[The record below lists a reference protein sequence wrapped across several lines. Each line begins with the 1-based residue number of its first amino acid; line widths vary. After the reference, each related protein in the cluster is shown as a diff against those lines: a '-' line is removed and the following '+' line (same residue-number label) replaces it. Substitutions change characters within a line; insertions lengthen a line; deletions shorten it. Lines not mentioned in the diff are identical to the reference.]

1 MNRTLS
7 LQPFTSKRWKMLA
20 HNAWQFLFVCC
31 GVVIGLSSLPSA
43 NAAEPPKLHDPAGR
57 FEISLFAAAPQI
69 VNPIGVQVDVNGR
82 IFVIESHTHFR
93 PKTYAGPE
101 KDRILILEDTNADGV
116 ADKTTVFHEG
126 FTASM
131 DLLLGSG
138 RTLYVAERSAIHL
151 LSDTN
156 DDSKADEDKV
166 IVKLETAGNYPH
178 NGLSG
183 LTLDGKNGLYFG
195 LGENLGAPYKL
206 IGSDG
211 ATLTGEAEGG
221 SIYHVLED
229 GSKLR
234 RVATGVWN
242 PFGICV
248 DASGNVFATDN
259 DPDSSP
265 PCRLLHVVEGGD
277 YGYEFRYGRSGLH
290 PFQCWN
296 GELPGTLPM
305 LTGIGEAPCE
315 IVPWNDGLLIA
326 SWADNRLEH
335 YQLKPQGGSF
345 TVKQEVLVSGDL
357 HFRPVGI
364 AVTKDGT
371 LYVSDWASASYELP
385 GTGRI
390 WKLKPKEPPHE
401 ESPRLLKDPL
411 EKQKSAPSGSP
422 ADCVLLL
429 NDADPFIRNIG
440 IQRLAAHLAKDAAF
454 EIPADEL
461 TPLGRQAWA
470 IACKRAGQVKIL
482 PELLKSEDAA
492 LRIIALK
499 WIADLR
505 LTDYRPQVEAGLRDS
520 QLTRELFAA
529 HLAALERLDNR
540 KATGSLPDPSL
551 VLPVL
556 TAADSSPKVR
566 ALALLLLPPNHQE
579 LTTQRL
585 RELLN
590 ISDAQ
595 LSREVVR
602 TMLAAR
608 HAERIHL
615 LAEVA
620 QDEKQPVPLRAMA
633 ISGLAG
639 SGEYQGFLLTLA
651 QGSSTTLRD
660 EALRALIDMPL
671 SDTDR
676 AKLATRKE
684 LPAAQRLLASM
695 KPTLPANTDVAAWLK
710 LTTGAGDA
718 EAGER
723 IFFHSKVGLCAR
735 CHLHSGR
742 GNPIGPDLTRINE
755 RATREWL
762 VIAILQ
768 PSRDVAPAFR
778 QWHIETTDGK
788 QFVGLSLRKGS
799 HSEDYLG
806 IDGQPFSV
814 KLQQIEER
822 RESPLSIMPDGLE
835 QQLTPDELRDLL
847 AFLLH
852 KHD

>member
-1 MNRTLS
+1 MNRAPS
-7 LQPFTSKRWKMLA
+7 LHSDTPRLRASASSSAR
-20 HNAWQFLFVCC
+20 QFLLVCC
-31 GVVIGLSSLPSA
+31 SALVGLFCFTICSA
-43 NAAEPPKLHDPAGR
+43 TEPPKLHDPAGR
-57 FEISLFAAAPQI
+57 FEITLFAAAPQI
-69 VNPIGVQVDVNGR
+69 VNPIGVQVDAMGR
-82 IFVIESHTHFR
+82 VFLIESHTHFR
-93 PKTYAGPE
+93 PKNYTGPA

-126 FTASM
+126 FTAAM
-131 DLLLGSG
+131 DLLLFGSL
-138 RTLYVAERSAIHL
+138 RNVYVAERSAIHSL
-151 LSDTN
+151 TDN
-156 DDSKADEDKV
+156 DDDNKADEVKV

-183 LTLDGKNGLYFG
+183 LALDGKGGLYFG
-195 LGENLGAPYKL
+195 LGENLGAAYKL

-211 ATLTGEAEGG
+211 TTLSGEAEGG

-229 GSKLR
+229 GSRLR

-335 YQLKPQGGSF
+335 YRLAEQGGSF
-345 TVKQEVLVSGDL
+345 TVKQEVLLSGDL

-364 AVTKDGT
+364 AVAKDGT

-401 ESPRLLKDPL
+401 EAPRLLKAPI
-411 EKQKSAPSGSP
+411 EKSKLAQIGFPP
-422 ADCVLLL
+422 DFTLLL
-429 NDADPFIRNIG
+429 NDTDPFIRNIG
-440 IQRLAAHLAKDAAF
+440 IRTWADCLIKDSS
-454 EIPADEL
+454 ISLDTSNL

-470 IACKRAGQVKIL
+470 VACKRAGETTIL
-482 PELLKSEDAA
+482 PELLADDVA
-492 LRIIALK
+492 LRLIALK
-499 WIADLR
+499 WIADQR
-505 LTDYRPQVEAGLRDS
+505 LTDYRKQVEAGLRDS

-529 HLAALERLDNR
+529 HLATLERLDNR
-540 KATGSLPDPSL
+540 KTSGHLPDPGL

-556 TAADSSPKVR
+556 TSPDSSPKVR
-566 ALALLLLPPNHQE
+566 ALALLLLPPDHKE
-579 LTTQRL
+579 LSTQRL

-590 ISDAQ
+590 VGDAQ
-595 LSREVVR
+595 LSLEVVR

-608 HAERIHL
+608 HAEHIHL
-615 LAEVA
+615 LAEIA
-620 QDEKQPVPLRAMA
+620 QDDSQAVPLRALA
-633 ISGLAG
+633 LTGLAG
-639 SGEYQGFLLTLA
+639 SGEYQGALLKLA
-651 QGSSTTLRD
+651 LGSNTTLRD
-660 EALRALIDMPL
+660 EALRSLVDMPL
-671 SDTDR
+671 NDTDR
-676 AKLATRKE
+676 AQLTKLKA
-684 LPAAQRLLASM
+684 LPLAQRLLGGA
-695 KPTLPANTDVAAWLK
+695 KPTLPATTEIAAWLE
-710 LTTGAGDA
+710 LTHGEGDA

-742 GNPIGPDLTRINE
+742 GHHIGPDLTRIHE

-762 VIAILQ
+762 LTAILQ

-799 HSEDYLG
+799 HNEDYLG
-806 IDGQPFSV
+806 VDGQPFSV
-814 KLQQIEER
+814 KVQQIEER
-822 RESPLSIMPDGLE
+822 RESPLSLMPAGLE
-835 QQLTPDELRDLL
+835 QQLTPEELRDLL
-847 AFLLH
+847 AFLLR
-852 KHD
+852 KK